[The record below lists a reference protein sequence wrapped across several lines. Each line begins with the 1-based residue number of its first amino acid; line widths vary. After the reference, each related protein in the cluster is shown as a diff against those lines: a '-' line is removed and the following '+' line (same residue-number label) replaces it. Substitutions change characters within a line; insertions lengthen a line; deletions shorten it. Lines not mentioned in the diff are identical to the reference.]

1 MHYRMSTFTC
11 HHSEQSSE
19 PCTDLATHLASS
31 RLDGDQEALS
41 TTVATAR
48 GKSHKL
54 GLFLE
59 DRKDA
64 G

>member
-1 MHYRMSTFTC
+1 MHYRMSTSTC

-19 PCTDLATHLASS
+19 PCTDLVIHLAFS

-41 TTVATAR
+41 TTVVTVR

-54 GLFLE
+54 GLFLV
-59 DRKDA
+59 DHKDA